1 MNDDLPEGTVGLDGK
16 ANKSARKRKR
26 REDNERLAKESS
38 YWKGSVR
45 SAESTGPRRPVDR
58 NARDIVKKLK

>member
-1 MNDDLPEGTVGLDGK
+1 MNDELPEGTMGLAGK

-26 REDNERLAKESS
+26 REDNVRLAKEAS

-45 SAESTGPRRPVDR
+45 SAESTGPRRPVDW
-58 NARDIVKKLK
+58 NASGIVKKLK

>member
-1 MNDDLPEGTVGLDGK
+1 MNDDPPEGIMGLAGK
-16 ANKSARKRKR
+16 ANRSARKRKR